1 MDAVTRLKTC
11 SAGGSVAG
19 GKFSPNSSSPTC
31 GTEAELNSCVC
42 RQMAHMMMIQPQ
54 VFRDVERAWLAS
66 AAWSDTAAFR
76 SPDRSC
82 ATMHLR
88 C

>member
-31 GTEAELNSCVC
+31 ITIVKDMRHGVVYCIARHL
-42 RQMAHMMMIQPQ
+42 H
-54 VFRDVERAWLAS
+54 
-66 AAWSDTAAFR
+66 AAVQ
-76 SPDRSC
+76 
-82 ATMHLR
+82 
-88 C
+88 